1 MTSEKGRPRALK
13 RLGLLAGVVVVAL
26 ALEMLWHP
34 LGFFVLDRLYDNV
47 PQYSGCDAYVTPER
61 AQQAIDG
68 FPRPPGIDAM
78 VVLRCDDKA
87 GIEFQ
92 YGTHTLRAQLEEG
105 LRTRGA
111 WRTGKGWMLD
121 GIPVELRNV

>member
-13 RLGLLAGVVVVAL
+13 RLGLLAGVVVVV

-34 LGFFVLDRLYDNV
+34 LGFFVFDRLYDNV
-47 PQYSGCDAYVTPER
+47 PQYSGCDAYVTPEL
-61 AQQAIDG
+61 AQQALDG
-68 FPRPPGIDAM
+68 FPRPAGIDAL
-78 VVLRCDDKA
+78 VVPRCDGKA

-92 YGTHTLRAQLEEG
+92 YGSHKLRVQLEEG
-105 LRTRGA
+105 LRVRGT

-121 GIPVELRNV
+121 GIPAELRNV